1 MKFHELQALIKGMTR
16 KEANA
21 IAESAGVGKN
31 TIAHI
36 RKGRTE
42 NPRIETVEKLIRAIA
57 DKDKPRKRT
66 AAITARAHA
75 PQAETAE
82 ASTASAG

>member
-16 KEANA
+16 KEANK
-21 IAESAGVGKN
+21 IADSAGVGKN

-42 NPRIETVEKLIRAIA
+42 NPRIETVEKLIRALSEQP
-57 DKDKPRKRT
+57 KPRRRIST
-66 AAITARAHA
+66 SVTPRPVA
-75 PQAETAE
+75 PSAE
-82 ASTASAG
+82 ATTASAG

>member
-16 KEANA
+16 KEANK
-21 IAESAGVGKN
+21 IADSAGVGKN

-42 NPRIETVEKLIRAIA
+42 NPRIETVEKLIRAVSEQS
-57 DKDKPRKRT
+57 KPRKRT
-66 AAITARAHA
+66 SAAQVA
-75 PQAETAE
+75 PRPIPTPAPS
-82 ASTASAG
+82 STATAG